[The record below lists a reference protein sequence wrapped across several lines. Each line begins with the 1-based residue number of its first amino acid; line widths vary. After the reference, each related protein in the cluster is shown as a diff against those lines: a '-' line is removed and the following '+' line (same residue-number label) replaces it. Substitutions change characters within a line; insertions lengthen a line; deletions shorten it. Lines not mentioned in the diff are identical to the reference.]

1 MNHFQ
6 SMPLLPG
13 TSQPLALTG
22 GGSVK
27 TGKGKAKA
35 KAKSSK
41 PEEDPSTPKARKR
54 KGDEELFQIDLKRQ
68 QISIQRNAAT
78 RCGQVFS
85 C

>member
-54 KGDEELFQIDLKRQ
+54 KGDEELFQLVLKRQ

>member
-1 MNHFQ
+1 
-6 SMPLLPG
+6 MPLLPG

-27 TGKGKAKA
+27 TGQGKAKA

>member
-54 KGDEELFQIDLKRQ
+54 KGDEELFKLI
-68 QISIQRNAAT
+68 
-78 RCGQVFS
+78 
-85 C
+85 

>member
-1 MNHFQ
+1 
-6 SMPLLPG
+6 MPLLPG